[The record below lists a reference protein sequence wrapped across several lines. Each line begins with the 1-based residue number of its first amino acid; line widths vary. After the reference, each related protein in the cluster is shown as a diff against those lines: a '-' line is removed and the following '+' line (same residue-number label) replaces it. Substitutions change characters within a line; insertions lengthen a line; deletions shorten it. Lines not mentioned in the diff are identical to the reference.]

1 MALNDR
7 AMLISLTISQWGN
20 RKLDHKAT
28 SKVDSD
34 FNTSGRVGKY
44 SKRLLPH
51 AESLN
56 DIYAKSANIRKV
68 FYENTMPW
76 SIDGVMILPSAH
88 YLTFSQQLADL
99 IKDWNLAVS
108 VFLAEY
114 SELLQRAD
122 EHLGQ
127 LYNVEDY
134 PSLDEMRKKFSI
146 DVQVMPVPEADF
158 RCGLDQADKDALE
171 AQLAQTLN
179 DNAAKGT
186 SVLWRRLYDRVS
198 HIHER
203 LSKPDAIFHSSM
215 IDKTEELCD
224 LVEVLNIE
232 NDANLSEAVQVIRD
246 SLIMDPKLLRTDPA
260 LRTKVAKTAGEIV
273 EAIKTCL

>member
-28 SKVDSD
+28 EKVDSD
-34 FNTSGRVGKY
+34 FSTSGRVGKY

-56 DIYAKSANIRKV
+56 DVYAKSANLRRV

-76 SIDGVMILPSAH
+76 SIDGVMILPSEH
-88 YLTFSQQLADL
+88 YLSFSQTLSTL
-99 IKDWNLAVS
+99 IDEWNNAVS

-114 SELLQRAD
+114 NQLLQRAD

-134 PSLDEMRKKFSI
+134 PSLDDMRKKFNI
-146 DVQVMPVPEADF
+146 DVQVIPVPETDF
-158 RCGLDQADKDALE
+158 RCGLDKTDKDALE
-171 AQLAQTLN
+171 ARLAESIKE
-179 DNAAKGT
+179 NAAKGT
-186 SVLWRRLYDRVS
+186 AVLWTRLHDRVS
-198 HIHER
+198 RIHER
-203 LSKPDAIFHSSM
+203 LIQPDAIFHTSLIS
-215 IDKTEELCD
+215 KTEELCD
-224 LVEVLNIE
+224 LIGVLNIE
-232 NDANLSEAVQVIRD
+232 KDANLIEAVKVVKDTLIKDPVELRNDQVMR
-246 SLIMDPKLLRTDPA
+246 L
-260 LRTKVAKTAGEIV
+260 KVAKSAGEIA
-273 EAIKTCL
+273 EIIKTCM